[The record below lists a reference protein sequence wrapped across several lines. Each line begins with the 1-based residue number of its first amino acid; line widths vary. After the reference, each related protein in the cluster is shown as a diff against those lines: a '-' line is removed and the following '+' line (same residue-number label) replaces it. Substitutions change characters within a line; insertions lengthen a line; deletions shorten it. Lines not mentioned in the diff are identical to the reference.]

1 MSTPTGAYCRT
12 GNPSMTDVT
21 TALAQVQ
28 ETHAAYVSTRAV
40 NDKARHRRDRAVRRA
55 HQTGASYQE
64 IADVLGVKRSYIYQ
78 ICRRKDDA

>member
-21 TALAQVQ
+21 TVLARVR
-28 ETHAAYVSTRAV
+28 EAHDAYVSTRTT
-40 NDKARHRRDRAVRRA
+40 NDKARSRRDQAVLRA

-78 ICRRKDDA
+78 ICRREK